1 MMKDSMNSSSS
12 SNSYASNSSSGSS
25 GSQTPNSSIHCTV
38 SNCTHHCQ
46 DQNYCGLNA
55 VQIGT
60 HESNP
65 TKTECVDCNSFQMK

>member
-12 SNSYASNSSSGSS
+12 SNSYASNSTASGSS
-25 GSQTPNSSIHCTV
+25 CSPNSSIHCTV
-38 SNCTHHCQ
+38 SNCANHCQ
-46 DQNYCGLNA
+46 GQDYCGLNA